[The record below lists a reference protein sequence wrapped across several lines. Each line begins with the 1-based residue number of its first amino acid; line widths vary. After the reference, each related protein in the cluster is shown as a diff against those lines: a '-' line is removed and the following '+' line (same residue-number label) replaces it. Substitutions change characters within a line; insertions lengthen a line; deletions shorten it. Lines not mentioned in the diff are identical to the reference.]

1 MRWLILPALSVAALG
16 CVSSGDI
23 ELLHREITD
32 VSRQVENLSAKTGGK
47 DDLQSVTR
55 KVADQSALVL
65 KSNADIQIE
74 LKQLSERIQA
84 LQANLDATNQRLATL
99 SNELAATRDSLA
111 GVTPS
116 SPPAATTPAQPQPGA
131 PTTPPSSAAAPA
143 APGARTVAP
152 VAGAP
157 APGRSVEPAQLY
169 NTAYEDYLRGNFDL
183 AIQGFQ
189 EYAQRYPT
197 TDLADNALYWIGECY
212 YSKKAYKEA
221 IDTFT
226 QLLNT
231 YKTSDKAAGALL
243 KKGLAYLELGDRSQ
257 AVINL
262 QYVLYEHPGSKEA
275 DLARA
280 KLASLGVKVK

>member
-16 CVSSGDI
+16 CVSSGDV

-32 VSRQVENLSAKTGGK
+32 VSRQVENLSSKTPSK
-47 DDLQSVTR
+47 DELGNVTR
-55 KVADQSALVL
+55 RVADQSGLVL
-65 KSNADIQIE
+65 KSNADIQLE
-74 LKQLSERIQA
+74 LKQVREQIQA
-84 LQANLDATNQRLATL
+84 LQANLEATNQRLAAL
-99 SNELAATRDSLA
+99 SNELAATRDRLGA
-111 GVTPS
+111 VAPPPVGGVPASPGSAAPS
-116 SPPAATTPAQPQPGA
+116 GPG
-131 PTTPPSSAAAPA
+131 AAPA
-143 APGARTVAP
+143 AAAA
-152 VAGAP
+152 AGAP
-157 APGRSVEPAQLY
+157 AAAGRTVEPAQLY

-189 EYAQRYPT
+189 EYAKRYPT

-212 YSKKAYKEA
+212 YSKKTYKEA

-231 YKTSDKAAGALL
+231 YKTSDKAAAALL

-275 DLARA
+275 ELARN